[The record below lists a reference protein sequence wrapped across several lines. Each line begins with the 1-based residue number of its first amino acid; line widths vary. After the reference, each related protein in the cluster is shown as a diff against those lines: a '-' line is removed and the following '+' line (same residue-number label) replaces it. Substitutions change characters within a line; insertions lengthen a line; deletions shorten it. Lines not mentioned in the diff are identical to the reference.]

1 MLDTVNPWRDPSDP
15 LRTIVSGTFNGNPL
29 SAAAGLATLDEL
41 ARPGTYERLQ
51 ALAERLR
58 QGIERLGRELSIP
71 LLVGGDGPVLQV
83 LFTTDSAIENYR
95 SMLYADRAKAY
106 RFGIEMIR
114 RGFFISPYEKIYLST
129 AHTDE
134 DLDRT
139 LAAMAEVMPLLAD

>member
-1 MLDTVNPWRDPSDP
+1 M
-15 LRTIVSGTFNGNPL
+15 
-29 SAAAGLATLDEL
+29 DEL
-41 ARPGTYERLQ
+41 ATPGTYQRLY
-51 ALAERLR
+51 ALADRLR

-83 LFTTDSAIENYR
+83 LFTTDAAIENYQ

-129 AHTDE
+129 AHSDE